1 MYETIVG
8 LHQSLT
14 QLRSLS
20 NPGNMDQVLPDFR
33 ENPIDKSI
41 KMDKILSPECVVF
54 VNGKTKKAV
63 IEELIDVLHDANR
76 LTDAAKCFDDV
87 LAREEV
93 VTTCMPGG
101 IALPHGRSEGAT
113 DLVSAIGIS
122 KEGVM
127 CDAPDGNLTH
137 VFVLSIC
144 PKDANAPYLRY
155 MAQVAKVLDTDGNIQ
170 AVCAADDTA
179 KIRDI
184 FITKRKG
191 N

>member
-1 MYETIVG
+1 
-8 LHQSLT
+8 
-14 QLRSLS
+14 
-20 NPGNMDQVLPDFR
+20 MDQVLSSIR
-33 ENPIDKSI
+33 SNPVDKSI
-41 KMDKILSPECVVF
+41 KMDKIISPECVVF
-54 VNGKTKKAV
+54 LDGKSKKEV
-63 IEELIDVLHDANR
+63 ISELVAVLHKEQRLADA
-76 LTDAAKCFDDV
+76 DKCLADV

-101 IALPHGRSEGAT
+101 IALPHGRSEGAN

-155 MAQVAKVLDTDGNIQ
+155 MAQVAKVLDTDGNIE
-170 AVCAADDTA
+170 A
-179 KIRDI
+179 IRQMNNTSVI
-184 FITKRKG
+184 REMFVNKRKG